1 MIPAGTDR
9 KWKNLIYHIQLE
21 RFYIMCHHDPHFL
34 KSVYIL
40 PEITC
45 LAQIPLWNTPYL
57 QM

>member
-34 KSVYIL
+34 KSEIYIYTSGSIYFL
-40 PEITC
+40 RS
-45 LAQIPLWNTPYL
+45 LV
-57 QM
+57 